1 MASCITLLYP
11 ALRLLGGKSW
21 PYQRPQRQSSC
32 WDVHQG
38 TKWNLSWT
46 SDYQITDLSPA
57 LPGKGQH
64 LPLFPTDKE
73 CMKGR
78 SILQLTKQLANNRT
92 DSTKRLVWRQWNK
105 SAFLRTFFFFPIQQ
119 LGGPTFSAF
128 FSLFLF
134 LSLDETAGEL
144 LVKYDCKLKFKRR
157 GDIAAS

>member
-1 MASCITLLYP
+1 MGSCITLLYP

-21 PYQRPQRQSSC
+21 LYQRRQRQTSC

-73 CMKGR
+73 CVKGR

-105 SAFLRTFFFFPIQQ
+105 SAFLWTFFIPHSTAWWSYFFC
-119 LGGPTFSAF
+119 F
-128 FSLFLF
+128 F
-134 LSLDETAGEL
+134 LSLPFPFTRWDCWWIAGEIWL
-144 LVKYDCKLKFKRR
+144 
-157 GDIAAS
+157 